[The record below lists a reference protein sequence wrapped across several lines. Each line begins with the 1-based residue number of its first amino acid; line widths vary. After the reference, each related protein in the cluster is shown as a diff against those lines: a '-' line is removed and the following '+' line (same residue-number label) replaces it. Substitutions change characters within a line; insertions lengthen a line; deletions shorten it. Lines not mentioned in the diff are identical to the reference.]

1 MPSRTLLAGRVA
13 LVLLLAAPASSFSQP
28 AADTAPITG
37 EAVRAL
43 QTADPAVQAARFGVL
58 NRLVD
63 KAWLHAG
70 VGDLFSLWRTAQWI
84 VPGAALRYQRGM
96 CVTGKCQV
104 TSYVVQFNSSTR
116 ELEGYDGATLTF
128 TGRPEADGSMRLGG
142 ASLIGMATTETLR
155 FEEAGG
161 VLHSNQHPMRLA
173 SAQELAAAS
182 HGQGGWSAATAT
194 ASSRATPA
202 PQAAGSASVKA
213 GNQADLRAELEAMKA
228 RVEQLTRQ
236 VEQRSAAQAPAA
248 TPAPDPAAARA
259 EQQRLAQ
266 ERAAEARRLADE
278 RKAQEEE
285 QKRLR
290 AEEARLA
297 AEAARAKALEEQRLR
312 AEQAALA
319 MERADAESRAEAPS
333 AARRLRH
340 AALREKFPALVPGE
354 VRMGQLKANPRPEL
368 VVLQLEKGGTY
379 KVEAVADGFT
389 PHVAIFDAVTREPVA
404 RATGKE
410 GELLQLR
417 ASLDAA
423 GAYVVVVQSA
433 DGKPGRYGLQVSN

>member
-1 MPSRTLLAGRVA
+1 MPSRTFLAGRVA
-13 LVLLLAAPASSFSQP
+13 LVLLAAAPLSSFSQP
-28 AADTAPITG
+28 AADTAPVG
-37 EAVRAL
+37 EMVRAL
-43 QTADPAVQAARFGVL
+43 QTADPTVQAARFGVL

-70 VGDLFSLWRTAQWI
+70 VGDLFTLWRTAQWV

-96 CVTGKCQV
+96 CVAGKCQV
-104 TSYVVQFNSSTR
+104 TSYVVQFNAKTR
-116 ELEGYDGATLTF
+116 ELEGYEGDSLTF
-128 TGRPEADGSMRLGG
+128 TGRQEADGSMRLGG

-161 VLHSNQHPMRLA
+161 LLHSNQHPMRLA

-182 HGQGGWSAATAT
+182 HGQGGWTAATAA

-202 PQAAGSASVKA
+202 PPAAGSAPAKG

-236 VEQRSAAQAPAA
+236 VEQRSATQAPAA
-248 TPAPDPAAARA
+248 PAAPDPAAARA

-266 ERAAEARRLADE
+266 ERAAEARRLAEE

-285 QKRLR
+285 QKRVR

-297 AEAARAKALEEQRLR
+297 AETAKAKALEDQRLR

-319 MERADAESRAEAPS
+319 MERADAESLAEAPS
-333 AARRLRH
+333 AARRLRL

-354 VRMGQLKANPRPEL
+354 VRMGQLKPNPRPEL

-417 ASLDAA
+417 AALDAA
-423 GAYVVVVQSA
+423 SAYVVVVQSA